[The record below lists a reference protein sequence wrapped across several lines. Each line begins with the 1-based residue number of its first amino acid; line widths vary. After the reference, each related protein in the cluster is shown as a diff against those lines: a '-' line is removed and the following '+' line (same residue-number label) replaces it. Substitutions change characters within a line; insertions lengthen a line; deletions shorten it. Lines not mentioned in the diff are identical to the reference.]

1 MYVVKI
7 YVILFKNWS
16 INWYKLFGLIKIY
29 IKKCYGINIVLYI
42 SIYIN
47 LFKIVFIN
55 YCICIFYIF
64 IYLLEY

>member
-7 YVILFKNWS
+7 YIILFKNWS

-42 SIYIN
+42 YIN

-55 YCICIFYIF
+55 YCICVFYIF

>member
-7 YVILFKNWS
+7 YIILFKNWS

-42 SIYIN
+42 YIN

-55 YCICIFYIF
+55 Y
-64 IYLLEY
+64 L